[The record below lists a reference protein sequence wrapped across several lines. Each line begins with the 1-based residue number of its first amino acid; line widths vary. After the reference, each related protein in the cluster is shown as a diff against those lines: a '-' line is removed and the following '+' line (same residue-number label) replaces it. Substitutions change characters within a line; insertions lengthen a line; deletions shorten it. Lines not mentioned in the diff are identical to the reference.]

1 MQNIKAFKWGN
12 TTSLLFAA
20 LFIIYLEVAIGTKS
34 AVVSN
39 NLEKE
44 KSFVQPSTLKLNS
57 F

>member
-20 LFIIYLEVAIGTKS
+20 LFIFYLEVAIGTKS